1 MITYKLDDSDILH
14 IKLTGNIDFNEV
26 TGFLKK
32 LKSFDN
38 LPQDIKLLCDLT
50 EAEVN
55 LTANE
60 IHQISGLAENATR
73 KYSAVKTA
81 LLVNQ
86 PLMTAYSVLFTKF
99 KSSGRT
105 NREVFST
112 LDAAKDWLI
121 E

>member
-1 MITYKLDDSDILH
+1 MITYKLSDSNILH
-14 IKLTGNIDFNEV
+14 IKLTGNITFSEV
-26 TGFLKK
+26 SDFLKK
-32 LKSFDN
+32 LKSFDD
-38 LPQDIKLLCDLT
+38 LPKDMKLLCDLT

-55 LTANE
+55 FTANE
-60 IHQISGLAENATR
+60 IHQISELAENATR

-86 PLMTAYSVLFTKF
+86 PLLTAYSVLYSKF

-105 NREVFST
+105 SREVFST
-112 LDAAKDWLI
+112 LDAAKDWLV